1 MSSLIQVQ
9 RRYSSPNEEH
19 ADDVGSSLPAFHTA
33 NLPVPFPARH
43 RLGDS
48 ARGSAHLA
56 PRSPVMK
63 KASPRSMKERRSSER
78 KDFALLF
85 QNRLMGRDRME
96 QTHVTPGE
104 IAPDALTTF

>member
-1 MSSLIQVQ
+1 MD
-9 RRYSSPNEEH
+9 E
-19 ADDVGSSLPAFHTA
+19 LPYPGAEALF
-33 NLPVPFPARH
+33 LSELV